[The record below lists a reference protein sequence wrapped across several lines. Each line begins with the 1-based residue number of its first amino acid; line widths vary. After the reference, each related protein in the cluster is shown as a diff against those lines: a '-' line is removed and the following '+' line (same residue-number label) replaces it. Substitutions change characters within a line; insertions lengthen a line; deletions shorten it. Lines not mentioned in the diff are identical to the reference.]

1 MYNHAKL
8 HSEVQ
13 VHKYAKPEN
22 INNVQFD
29 KIHTHT
35 TLKRM
40 LFTMTRDNMWIFWG
54 NPLFQATKH
63 WNSENEM

>member
-40 LFTMTRDNMWIFWG
+40 LFTMTRDNVNF
-54 NPLFQATKH
+54 LR
-63 WNSENEM
+63 